1 MMISD
6 ILSPAAVFPL
16 VRAGTKKQLLQ
27 ILAKHAAQISGLGAD
42 DVYAALN
49 AREKESST
57 GLGGGFAIPHGRMAK
72 LGRPFA
78 LMAHLET
85 PLDFDALDKGR
96 VDLVA
101 MLLSPDQA
109 SADHLKALAA
119 LSRLFRDR
127 KLCERLRGCRDAD
140 AMYVLMT
147 AGDHKQAA

>member
-6 ILSPAAVFPL
+6 ILSPAAVYPL
-16 VRAGTKKQLLQ
+16 VRAGSKKQLLQ
-27 ILAKHAAQISGLGAD
+27 LLAKNAAQRSGLAAD
-42 DVYAALN
+42 EIYAAIS
-49 AREKESST
+49 AREKEGST
-57 GLGGGFAIPHGRMAK
+57 GLGGGFAIPHGRLAT

-78 LMAHLET
+78 VMAHLET

-101 MLLSPDQA
+101 VLLSPEQA
-109 SADHLKALAA
+109 GADHLKALAA

-127 KLCERLRGCRDAD
+127 KLCEKLRGCRDAD

-147 AGDHKQAA
+147 SGDRKQAA